1 MWKSIIKGEKIHP
14 SVKGFET
21 KAKAMFAKLRKNMI
35 GLKEDI
41 EKIEN
46 LKDTDDWE
54 KTPKIVQ
61 DRLLLIVKKNKEK
74 IEEYGK
80 IIGSKFNPK
89 HSKYDTTVNQR
100 LTPTTK
106 KPQVKRM
113 KRPVDALSYDP
124 NEKDMDKA
132 VMRRFNFSEEQYK
145 ELSFEAK
152 ATLMNVYESTKD

>member
-1 MWKSIIKGEKIHP
+1 MWKSIIKGEEIHP

-21 KAKAMFAKLRKNMI
+21 QAKAMFAKLRKNMS

-41 EKIEN
+41 EKIEE

-113 KRPVDALSYDP
+113 KRPFAYSYDP
-124 NEKDMDKA
+124 NEKDMDKIL
-132 VMRRFNFSEEQYK
+132 MRRFDFSEEQYK
-145 ELSFEAK
+145 ELSPEVRQD
-152 ATLMNVYESTKD
+152 LMNVYEMTKD

>member
-1 MWKSIIKGEKIHP
+1 MWKSIIKGEEIHP

-21 KAKAMFAKLRKNMI
+21 KAKAIYARLRKDMI
-35 GLKEDI
+35 KFQEEIEEI
-41 EKIEN
+41 EK

-54 KTPKIVQ
+54 KTPKSVQ

-74 IEEYGK
+74 IEKYGK
-80 IIGSKFNPK
+80 IIGSQFNPK

-106 KPQVKRM
+106 KPRVKRM

-124 NEKDMDKA
+124 NEKDMDKIL
-132 VMRRFNFSEEQYK
+132 MRRFNFSEEQYK
-145 ELSFEAK
+145 ELPFEAK
-152 ATLMNVYESTKD
+152 ATLMNVYEKTKD

>member
-1 MWKSIIKGEKIHP
+1 MWKNVIKGEKIHP

-21 KAKAMFAKLRKNMI
+21 QAKAMFAKLRKNMI

-41 EKIEN
+41 EKIEE

-113 KRPVDALSYDP
+113 KRPFAYSYDP
-124 NEKDMDKA
+124 NEKDMDNIL
-132 VMRRFNFSEEQYK
+132 MRRYGFSEEQYK
-145 ELSFEAK
+145 ELSPEVRQD
-152 ATLMNVYESTKD
+152 LMNVYEITKD